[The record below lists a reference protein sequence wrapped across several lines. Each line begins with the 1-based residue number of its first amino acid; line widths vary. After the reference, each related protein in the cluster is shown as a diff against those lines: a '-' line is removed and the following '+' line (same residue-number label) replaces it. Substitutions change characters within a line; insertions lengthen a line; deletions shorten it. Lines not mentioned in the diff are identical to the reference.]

1 MICVNCFH
9 EKTKVTNSR
18 PHKKTA
24 GTWRRRQCLKN
35 TCGITFTTYE
45 KPALD
50 ESIAI
55 HYGSGNDANTIAPFS
70 LSKLTLSIA
79 ASFTHDAV
87 ARQRGRV
94 RDSGD
99 LSQVIAIDTVN
110 AAGLFLHPTGKS
122 LTSTPAGPMLQLG
135 NVAEFDIRRGPA
147 PTSELVRRFVFE
159 PSRPEQE

>member
-1 MICVNCFH
+1 MRVF
-9 EKTKVTNSR
+9 
-18 PHKKTA
+18 
-24 GTWRRRQCLKN
+24 
-35 TCGITFTTYE
+35 
-45 KPALD
+45 PALFLAAFTVTSLERASAQASD
-50 ESIAI
+50 EA
-55 HYGSGNDANTIAPFS
+55 G
-70 LSKLTLSIA
+70 
-79 ASFTHDAV
+79 
-87 ARQRGRV
+87 V

-147 PTSELVRRFVFE
+147 PTSELVRRFVYE